1 MTVYIYPQNL
11 KATANLWLW
20 RLRDFAII
28 CVGLLVSVLALTQ
41 LRLLLPLAL
50 TAAYAFLSIRM
61 EEATVLDYLRYAGR
75 FLLFSQQ
82 EYHWRCGV

>member
-1 MTVYIYPQNL
+1 MIVYIYPQNL

-20 RLRDFAII
+20 CLRDFAII

-41 LRLLLPLAL
+41 LGLVLPLAL
-50 TAAYAFLSIRM
+50 TAAFAFLSIRM
-61 EEATVLDYLRYAGR
+61 EETIVLDYLRYAGR

-82 EYHWRCGV
+82 EYGWRCDT